1 MQPKTQKLLED
12 IRDSAS
18 FIVERTRGATF
29 EIYVADRLLRQA
41 IERNFEIIGEAT
53 NRLLKVDPEAS
64 ASVSNANRIVAFR
77 NVLIHGYEQIDDRE
91 VWRVITE
98 SVPILVKEVE
108 ALLAASDKDAPT

>member
-12 IRDSAS
+12 IRDAAS
-18 FIVERTRGATF
+18 FIVERTRGGTF
-29 EIYVADRLLRQA
+29 DIYVGDRLLRQA

-53 NRLLKVDPEAS
+53 NRLLKIDAETVS
-64 ASVSNANRIVAFR
+64 HVSNANRIVAFW

-108 ALLAASDKDAPT
+108 ALLTAPDRDTPK